1 VDAAVRRVLII
12 EDDQMMA
19 IALREGL
26 ESEGYEAETAYDGA
40 AGLRLAARK
49 DFDLVI
55 LDLML
60 PEMSGFDVCKKLRKQ
75 GDDVPLIMLTARSLE
90 VEKVQGLKL
99 GADDYI
105 TKPFSLM
112 ELIARIEAVLRRAT
126 RRFESLERYRF
137 GDVSLDFKQYLA
149 TKGGKTL
156 DLSPREFRV
165 LKFLIERRNQV
176 VSRDQLL
183 DGVWSYDS
191 FPTPR
196 TVDTHISKLRQKIE
210 DVPSNPRYLITIHGV
225 GYKFIG

>member
-1 VDAAVRRVLII
+1 MRRVLII

-26 ESEGYEAETAYDGA
+26 ESEGYEAETAYNGA
-40 AGLRLAARK
+40 AGLHLAERK

-60 PEMSGFDVCKKLRKQ
+60 PEMSGFDVCKKLRKA

-126 RRFESLERYRF
+126 RQFEALERYRF

-149 TKGGKTL
+149 TKGGKPL

-165 LKFLIERRNQV
+165 LKFLIDRRNQV

-210 DVPSNPRYLITIHGV
+210 DVPGNPRYLITIHGV

>member
-1 VDAAVRRVLII
+1 
-12 EDDQMMA
+12 MMA

-26 ESEGYEAETAYDGA
+26 ESEGYEVETACDGA
-40 AGLRLAARK
+40 AGLRLATLK
-49 DFDLVI
+49 DFDVVI

-60 PEMSGFDVCKKLRKQ
+60 PEMSNFDICKKLRKTS
-75 GDDVPLIMLTARSLE
+75 DYVPLIMLTARSLE

-99 GADDYI
+99 GADDYV

-112 ELIARIEAVLRRAT
+112 ELIARIEAVLHRAT
-126 RRFESLERYRF
+126 QRFEALECYRF
-137 GDVSLDFKQYLA
+137 SAISLDFKQYMA
-149 TKGGKTL
+149 TKAGKPL
-156 DLSPREFRV
+156 DLSPREFKI

-210 DVPSNPRYLITIHGV
+210 DVPNNPRYLITIHGV